1 LWLYAIVPSHT
12 RRRLAP
18 DLAGAAFRFSA
29 PGAGAVV
36 ARFEEEMAE
45 LTEENLWNHERVV
58 EAVRGKGP
66 AIPFHFGTVVDEQAL
81 CESFTAA
88 GRSVQDELSR
98 LDGMEQY
105 CLKLLWDFEGVR
117 SVVNR
122 QKELQADDGEGP
134 GGRLDR
140 QERLESPGADY
151 LRSREE
157 LYSLH
162 DGLAEDAR
170 RVTGPVH
177 SLLSSKAEESSA
189 ATLASRAMVLS
200 ARYLVARRSKQDFEQ
215 ALRSL
220 VVERPLTGVM
230 ASGPWPPYDFVRIKL
245 DHVEAISCHPNLL

>member
-1 LWLYAIVPSHT
+1 MWLYVIVPSDK

-29 PGAGAVV
+29 PGADAVV

-45 LTEENLWNHERVV
+45 LTEENLWRHERVV
-58 EAVRGKGP
+58 EAARENGP
-66 AIPFHFGTVVDEQAL
+66 AIPVHFGIVVDEAAL
-81 CESFTAA
+81 SCDLDAKASLIQNEF
-88 GRSVQDELSR
+88 SR
-98 LDGMEQY
+98 LDGKEQY
-105 CLKLLWDFEGVR
+105 CLKLLWDVEGMG
-117 SVVNR
+117 SALKR
-122 QKELQADDGEGP
+122 QKGLQADNGGDSDGLPHCEESRAGP
-134 GGRLDR
+134 GAG
-140 QERLESPGADY
+140 Y
-151 LRSREE
+151 LRSKRQFYSIQDE
-157 LYSLH
+157 L
-162 DGLAEDAR
+162 AADAR

>member
-1 LWLYAIVPSHT
+1 L
-12 RRRLAP
+12 
-18 DLAGAAFRFSA
+18 
-29 PGAGAVV
+29 PGADAVV

-45 LTEENLWNHERVV
+45 LTEENLWDHERVV
-58 EAVRGKGP
+58 EAAREKGP
-66 AIPFHFGTVVDEQAL
+66 AIPFHFATVVNEQAL
-81 CESFTAA
+81 CESLTAM
-88 GRSVQDELSR
+88 GQGVQDELSR
-98 LDGMEQY
+98 LDSKEQY
-105 CLKLLWDFEGVR
+105 CLKLLWDVEGIG
-117 SVVNR
+117 SDLKR
-122 QKELQADDGEGP
+122 QKGIQADNGGDSDGRPHCEES
-134 GGRLDR
+134 RA
-140 QERLESPGADY
+140 SPGASY
-151 LRSREE
+151 LRSRRQF
-157 LYSLH
+157 YSIQ
-162 DGLAEDAR
+162 DELAEDAR